1 MKNTLRKMGFSEE
14 DAELLAN
21 IHKDISGA
29 RMNFNMGGV
38 GYDIANSDNLSE
50 CEKEHLIQSCE
61 NYAFNGS
68 TFSQLDKNLLW
79 KVRKCYHIRQ
89 MGLSQIAEPASF
101 MDRLIY

>member
-38 GYDIANSDNLSE
+38 GYDIDNSDNLSE
-50 CEKEHLIQSCE
+50 CEKEHLIEFILAVVEEGDAVVVSE
-61 NYAFNGS
+61 VDAFL
-68 TFSQLDKNLLW
+68 FELLPDG
-79 KVRKCYHIRQ
+79 VVTV
-89 MGLSQIAEPASF
+89 GAEGQEGQ
-101 MDRLIY
+101 